1 MATFIT
7 ILVLIFFYA
16 VLIQVGKTFEKVREL
31 KGEQD
36 NYEHSSN
43 VNAHLLIGFMVLFF
57 AGIVASTVYMWPKL
71 LPSSASNH
79 GVAIEKLFN
88 VTLLLTGLVFI
99 ITQILLFV
107 FSFLYRM
114 QSGRKAYFFAHNN
127 MLEVIWTSIPAISM
141 ALLVVWGIKVWF
153 QVFPGHDKLPKD
165 RMVVEVT
172 GKQFNWIVR
181 YPGKDGVLGRRLITK
196 DNVTPTNELGIDFS
210 DPASHDDFFASE
222 IHLVKDKPVEFLLG
236 ALDVL
241 HSFYLPHFRLKMDC
255 VPGVPTGL
263 SFTPVKT
270 NDQTREELKSNP
282 DWQKIDPE
290 TNEPRWK
297 AFRFE
302 LACAELCGKSHY
314 GMKYD
319 IFVEDQA
326 SYEKWMSSQTPIYKA
341 PAADTAQAAAPA
353 AETHTE
359 IKDSTAAT
367 ATASK

>member
-16 VLIQVGKTFEKVREL
+16 VIIQVGKTFEKVREL

-36 NYEHSSN
+36 NYENASK
-43 VNAHLLIGFMVLFF
+43 VNGYLLLAFLFLFF
-57 AGIVASTVYMWPKL
+57 AGIVWSTIYMWPKL
-71 LPSSASNH
+71 LPSSASDH
-79 GVAIEKLFN
+79 GLKIEKLFN
-88 VTLLLTGLVFI
+88 VTLLLIGIVFI
-99 ITQILLFV
+99 ITQILLFA
-107 FSFLYRM
+107 FSFMYRM
-114 QSGRKAYFFAHNN
+114 RKGNKAYFFAHNN
-127 MLEVIWTSIPAISM
+127 MMEIIWTSIPAFSM

-153 QVFPGHDKLPKD
+153 EIFPAHDKLPEN

-181 YPGKDGVLGRRLITK
+181 YPGKDGKLGKRLITK
-196 DNVTPTNELGIDFS
+196 DNITPTNELGIDFT

-222 IHLVKDKPVEFLLG
+222 IHLVKGKPVEFLLG

-255 VPGVPTGL
+255 VPGVPSGL
-263 SFTPVKT
+263 SFTPIKT
-270 NDQTREELKSNP
+270 NDDTRNELKHNA

-297 AFRFE
+297 GFRFE

-319 IFVEDQA
+319 VFVEDQA
-326 SYEKWMSSQTPIYKA
+326 SYDKWMSAQTPIYKDPKAAEAPA
-341 PAADTAQAAAPA
+341 PAADSSA
-353 AETHTE
+353 
-359 IKDSTAAT
+359 STVVAIR
-367 ATASK
+367 